1 MRSSRA
7 DLHLKEGESA
17 EGRREWCREERGG
30 GDKRERGL
38 NLHVVFPYGKSH
50 LKANVLPRGTK
61 RDPLA
66 SPQAPHL
73 LFYSKEYL

>member
-1 MRSSRA
+1 MRSARA
-7 DLHLKEGESA
+7 DLHLKEGEAA
-17 EGRREWCREERGG
+17 EGRREWLQRERGG

-38 NLHVVFPYGKSH
+38 NLHVVSPYGKNH
-50 LKANVLPRGTK
+50 LKADVLPRGTK

-66 SPQAPHL
+66 LPQDPHL